1 MNVVSLKNLQ
11 QFHMTCFHMRSR
23 SRHEAGK
30 GEGSKI
36 VKGLIYYAEEAFKEG
51 NDQTY
56 ILARMT

>member
-1 MNVVSLKNLQ
+1 
-11 QFHMTCFHMRSR
+11 MTCFHMRSR